1 MFQSN
6 YLLGLLFVISV
17 VRATPVTINSD
28 DNQNGEV
35 VYVFNI
41 YSVRNMKTKEIAKMI
56 DQKPLEKVSAKFDS
70 IGTFMVADPEGN
82 EPFTLEDFGDFIEQ
96 WGATVEKLN
105 EGKELT
111 VIEVKFD
118 PDWEDYDEIL
128 DIEELMRALRAEGII
143 MTVTQD
149 KDNIIFE
156 IELDATIKDPEDQP
170 FTLKELAEY
179 FRDEGLNVEAVE
191 YDGVI
196 KTVRITFDL
205 PEQSTEQE
213 DYQVTEKHDRQLVTP
228 KTVEA
233 PQKKD
238 DRPYKIDNSMDNA
251 IDRSFDKKME
261 RKEEHF
267 DDKFNMVNFITRTR
281 KRRSADACGTAQ
293 CQVGN
298 LIKEIVNKHELTN

>member
-1 MFQSN
+1 MKNF
-6 YLLGLLFVISV
+6 FVD
-17 VRATPVTINSD
+17 P
-28 DNQNGEV
+28 
-35 VYVFNI
+35 
-41 YSVRNMKTKEIAKMI
+41 
-56 DQKPLEKVSAKFDS
+56 
-70 IGTFMVADPEGN
+70 IGTFMVADPEGD
-82 EPFTLEDFGDFIEQ
+82 EPFTLEDFSEFIEQ

-111 VIEVKFD
+111 VIELRF
-118 PDWEDYDEIL
+118 PNWEEYDEIF
-128 DIEELMRALRAEGII
+128 DIEEMMTALRAEGII

-179 FRDEGLNVEAVE
+179 FRDEGLNVEAVG

-228 KTVEA
+228 KTADA

-238 DRPYKIDNSMDNA
+238 ERPYKIDNSMDNA

-261 RKEEHF
+261 RKDEHF

-281 KRRSADACGTAQ
+281 KRRSADACGTAE
-293 CQVGN
+293 CRVGN
-298 LIKEIVNKHELTN
+298 LIKEIVNKHELAN